1 MRFISKFVLVGMLS
15 LIVSMPTAFSQGQG
29 NDEHA
34 LSLREK
40 INDIFDLERSLVL
53 EGHNF
58 SEPRL
63 TRNEVKVNLIAP
75 TLLGFFPLDEI
86 YEEGLIR
93 GRVVN
98 FFLSFLDA
106 RDQWFGEENL
116 DFDRDAFFRM
126 WVVDSL
132 WKTFNEQYGISDIFE
147 AFRKEW
153 KISPQDPDVNP
164 YLLTYLMHR
173 FTVIRPLHELAAAE
187 GLEMKDLWEV
197 FYKEA
202 EEAVRKVLEAYQ
214 NLKESQHE
222 MGRFLLQTALENR
235 EKRIAD
241 RLHAERSTPKAPTSS
256 ETEPAKKA
264 RYTLRTQKSHV
275 LDAVR
280 QLQGQVKN
288 FDALSLEAQV
298 ALVTQSLTAR
308 GIVQNDPE
316 KGSLSKDT
324 VRRHVSALRAVES
337 KLGNVSDPQALAVF
351 TVWQIARY
359 DQDLL
364 NVTAEKRPAALKQ
377 KLQDLYFLPDN
388 DSTLR
393 EEVLVLLTDADVLES
408 QMTLRSAEELMVLSG
423 VYGALNEDTVRFL
436 ADEFYGKKAE
446 HRIQSLV
453 HRFGTQPFSL
463 KEQVELIRMAQ
474 DFLRERSLLFY
485 HLPLQT
491 QARLILKYL
500 SRVGFIWTET
510 QVPFTQVT
518 SLLDLSQKMVGQ
530 YYLPANFHEE
540 ALVQHVWVY
549 GVSQFKLH
557 EASDEARVQEIFK
570 AMAGKFSTISEPQ
583 VLFLF
588 DELLSRHVQPV
599 LGGYALPFDTAT
611 QLAVLSRHYVAT
623 LNAMREEFS
632 GSIGT
637 DLSPIRERVN
647 QIFDAELEV
656 MKRAPH
662 NIFNRISLRSR
673 ARLITTYLG
682 LKYGYE
688 EKFPER
694 NWSGTPRMTMV
705 ESMLRIRDAWLG
717 DDHRYDFNRD
727 SFFRAWAVDAIQGA
741 RHLDTQNVD
750 ALMENLKNQWGI
762 FLGDPDFT
770 RPMLY
775 YLHGKLGLLNPTRM
789 DRRRNPSDLK
799 SLLEAFH
806 IEAESFVRSVMTDPV
821 SSQNPYPIIDQVLA
835 RIKGFEASIEAVIDA
850 SKKVPGSSDEIFVGH
865 LLQDTILD
873 GLSVTVTAKLM
884 KGHGGTREFSAADRD
899 FIIRLVQESLSEEF
913 RVSQMALDPDVTLNE
928 IQLLPEKVL
937 TWSNAQIFLRNVCEK
952 GLKRIR

>member
-1 MRFISKFVLVGMLS
+1 
-15 LIVSMPTAFSQGQG
+15 
-29 NDEHA
+29 
-34 LSLREK
+34 
-40 INDIFDLERSLVL
+40 
-53 EGHNF
+53 
-58 SEPRL
+58 
-63 TRNEVKVNLIAP
+63 
-75 TLLGFFPLDEI
+75 
-86 YEEGLIR
+86 
-93 GRVVN
+93 
-98 FFLSFLDA
+98 
-106 RDQWFGEENL
+106 
-116 DFDRDAFFRM
+116 
-126 WVVDSL
+126 
-132 WKTFNEQYGISDIFE
+132 
-147 AFRKEW
+147 
-153 KISPQDPDVNP
+153 
-164 YLLTYLMHR
+164 
-173 FTVIRPLHELAAAE
+173 
-187 GLEMKDLWEV
+187 
-197 FYKEA
+197 
-202 EEAVRKVLEAYQ
+202 
-214 NLKESQHE
+214 
-222 MGRFLLQTALENR
+222 
-235 EKRIAD
+235 
-241 RLHAERSTPKAPTSS
+241 
-256 ETEPAKKA
+256 
-264 RYTLRTQKSHV
+264 
-275 LDAVR
+275 
-280 QLQGQVKN
+280 
-288 FDALSLEAQV
+288 LEAQV

-688 EKFPER
+688 
-694 NWSGTPRMTMV
+694 
-705 ESMLRIRDAWLG
+705 
-717 DDHRYDFNRD
+717 DDKPNKNIY
-727 SFFRAWAVDAIQGA
+727 
-741 RHLDTQNVD
+741 LDV
-750 ALMENLKNQWGI
+750 
-762 FLGDPDFT
+762 
-770 RPMLY
+770 
-775 YLHGKLGLLNPTRM
+775 
-789 DRRRNPSDLK
+789 
-799 SLLEAFH
+799 
-806 IEAESFVRSVMTDPV
+806 
-821 SSQNPYPIIDQVLA
+821 
-835 RIKGFEASIEAVIDA
+835 
-850 SKKVPGSSDEIFVGH
+850 
-865 LLQDTILD
+865 
-873 GLSVTVTAKLM
+873 
-884 KGHGGTREFSAADRD
+884 
-899 FIIRLVQESLSEEF
+899 
-913 RVSQMALDPDVTLNE
+913 
-928 IQLLPEKVL
+928 
-937 TWSNAQIFLRNVCEK
+937 
-952 GLKRIR
+952 LKRIAVARHRSLGMRDISDDLFDIKSMAEEGEYDFESVVSLLQQFVDSKEVINGQETYSVIRAIVCNGIFVDAYRGISPEPCVNNSRKATNPCAFEADDGFREFCEKTVLIYSEQCAQLHPEDYKKQLYSRYFSPERKGRDSELNFKVFVLDMLNR